1 MNKKKILIAVSLLCM
16 LFFLTGCSRNFDL
29 ITVDTTFEDIK
40 NAEGNGIFDLILT
53 YPLAQVINHL
63 SASFNDNV
71 FLAVV
76 IVTVV
81 INVIL
86 LACTYKSNLQMQ
98 RMQLMQ
104 PEQAKIQKKYEGRT
118 DQQSQ
123 MRMSQEM
130 QQLWKKYDINP
141 MSALLVSFLQFP
153 ILIAMYS
160 AVRRSDAVANGKFLG
175 HTLATTPKE
184 AFASKAWVLVAIYV
198 LMVVAQ
204 LISVMLPQ
212 WLNKIRA
219 KKEADIH
226 HKSVQNPQQQNVA
239 MTYGLVIF
247 IAVIMLSWPCALSL
261 YYVITS
267 IVNIIKTLVLTKIS
281 EKQFNK

>member
-1 MNKKKILIAVSLLCM
+1 MNKKKILIAVSLILM
-16 LFFLTGCSRNFDL
+16 LFCLSGCSTNFDL
-29 ITVDTTFEDIK
+29 ITLDTTFEDIK

-53 YPLAQVINHL
+53 YPLAQVINYL

-123 MRMSQEM
+123 MKMSQEM

-141 MSALLVSFLQFP
+141 GSALLVSFLQFP

-160 AVRRSDAVANGKFLG
+160 AVRRSSAVANGKFLG

-184 AFASKAWVLVAIYV
+184 AFSQKAWVLVAIYV
-198 LMVVAQ
+198 LMIVAQ

-219 KKEADIH
+219 KKEADLH
-226 HKSVQNPQQQNVA
+226 HKSVQNPQQQNIA
-239 MTYGLVIF
+239 MTYGLVVF
-247 IAVIMLSWPCALSL
+247 IGFIMLSWPCALSL

-281 EKQFNK
+281 EKSFNK

>member
-1 MNKKKILIAVSLLCM
+1 MNKRKILIAVSLLCV